1 MRYDRPYKKERRKES
16 GRSTRRD
23 EETEKTETLKYK
35 LEAILSCALLF
46 VVCQVLSCAKR
57 PIESLNNLKRVRRN
71 FQNKYSYSNAEKR
84 STNTSS
90 PPLIILIN
98 GSRLRHRA

>member
-35 LEAILSCALLF
+35 LEAILSCALLY

-71 FQNKYSYSNAEKR
+71 FQNKHS
-84 STNTSS
+84 
-90 PPLIILIN
+90 
-98 GSRLRHRA
+98 